1 MTTAQKAGDFEQVIE
16 RIVFDE
22 EELAELKI
30 AVRNFSK
37 GEITP
42 KQLKQSLLQYRGRM
56 VKDVSNYLTYYL
68 NRAQDK
74 DQAPVFWKP
83 TEANQSDSAN
93 DQLRQELA
101 EKNALLEVVAKRIG
115 ALALKTKK

>member
-1 MTTAQKAGDFEQVIE
+1 MATAQKVGDFEQIIE

-22 EELAELKI
+22 KELAELKI

-68 NRAQDK
+68 NRARDK
-74 DQAPVFWKP
+74 DQAPVYWKP
-83 TEANQSDSAN
+83 TEATQPDLTN

-101 EKNALLEVVAKRIG
+101 EKNALLEIVAKRIS
-115 ALALKTKK
+115 ALTLKAKK